1 MDPVY
6 YYINTIHHK
15 SKIMKT
21 TPFSTTGKLALSLL
35 TAGLFFAAC
44 SKENSDT
51 QVIPNEEVF
60 ATNSAAAD
68 VEAEVVFEDVFD
80 NVMGVNA
87 EIGVG
92 NVGVFGRYGEI
103 GSNDKGQAEGLEA
116 GRTDSLQNPGCQVVT
131 ITRLN
136 APAPF
141 PVRVTVDFGTGCV
154 GRDGRTRK
162 GKIITTYTGRMVV
175 PGSVAETGF
184 DQYYVNGIKVE
195 GTHRTENQ
203 STSNTWAY
211 FVRVNNAKLTR
222 PNGDYSQWN
231 RTKLITQVEG
241 LGTPQFPRDDVFTIR
256 GEANGTVKR
265 DTTTHQWATRTIEP
279 LVKKFSCQ
287 WIVKGK
293 LGVRRSNADAG
304 VIDYGNGSCD
314 NQATLT
320 VNGVSRPI
328 ILH

>member
-1 MDPVY
+1 MK
-6 YYINTIHHK
+6 T
-15 SKIMKT
+15 IMKT
-21 TPFSTTGKLALSLL
+21 TSFLLSRKI
-35 TAGLFFAAC
+35 TAGIFSAAMLFAAC
-44 SKENSDT
+44 SKDNSSSNLN
-51 QVIPNEEVF
+51 PSEESF
-60 ATNSAAAD
+60 ATNAAAAD

-80 NVMGVNA
+80 NVMGVND
-87 EIGVG
+87 EFGVG
-92 NVGVFGRYGEI
+92 GVGVFGKY
-103 GSNDKGQAEGLEA
+103 NDAVTDNKGASVDLSA
-116 GRTDSLQNPGCQVVT
+116 GRTDSLQNPGCQKVT

-136 APAPF
+136 APNPF
-141 PVRVTVDFGTGCV
+141 PVRVVIDFGTGCV

-184 DQYYVNGIKVE
+184 DGYFVNGIKVE
-195 GTHRTENQ
+195 GTHRIENQ

-211 FVRVNNAKLTR
+211 SVRVNNAKLTR
-222 PNGDYSQWN
+222 PNGDFSQWN
-231 RTKLITQVEG
+231 RSKLITQVEG

-279 LVKKFSCQ
+279 LVKKFTCQ